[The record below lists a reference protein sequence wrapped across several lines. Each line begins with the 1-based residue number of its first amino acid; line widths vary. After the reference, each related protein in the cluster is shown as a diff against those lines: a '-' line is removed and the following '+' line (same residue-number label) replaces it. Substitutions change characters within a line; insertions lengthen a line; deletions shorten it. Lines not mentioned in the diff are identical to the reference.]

1 MHRTCITLRKRFYK
15 IISLIYVCAPKPQI
29 FMATTMPHRPN
40 ADLLEANY
48 ARWKQDPASVD
59 SVWAAFFEGFE
70 LGNAA
75 TKNGT
80 GHSSAA
86 SRSAASG
93 TGVSGLS
100 QTTVDNLVRSYRNMG
115 HLKAHTNPLSKTPPD
130 APLLSLESLGFA
142 EADLD
147 ATVSS
152 PLFRGGEALSLRALI
167 AALESIYCRH
177 IGAEF
182 SHIESPKVR
191 EWLREK
197 FETAGSSLPIDA
209 DAQRRMLR
217 QILSVE
223 SFEKFLHTR
232 FVGQKRFSIEG
243 GESLMVALYGVL
255 ENCPKHHVEE
265 IVMGMAHRGRLSVI
279 NDFLQKPV
287 SVMFAQFS
295 ENYMPDTVAG
305 DGDVKYHLGY
315 KTKRELEGG
324 HQVSVRLASNPSHLE
339 AVNPVVQGMARARQ
353 NVRGD
358 STERSKVIAIAI
370 HGDAAFAGQGVVT
383 ETLNMSQLEGYRTGG
398 TIHIIVNNQ
407 IGFTTSPKDARSSR
421 YCTDVAKMIDAPVFH
436 VNGDDPVAVRFC
448 AEIALEYRQKF
459 KGDVVLDIVC
469 YRRHGHNEGD
479 EPLFTQPVMY
489 REISAHATLGTLY
502 RQDLLERGLLSSE
515 QAAAL
520 DHEFEARY
528 EAAFA
533 EVKEAEQNK
542 ALNKYSHS
550 NVVFQPP
557 FSHAP
562 VETAISKAVLD
573 QVCKALTSLPE
584 GFRMLPRLKKVV
596 LEKREQAWKDAKGYD
611 WAFGEALA
619 FGSLLAEGNS
629 VRLSGQDCR
638 RGTFS
643 HRHAVLYDETNRA
656 RYTPLQH
663 VAETQGRF
671 NVYNSLLSE
680 AAVLGFDYGYTLHYP
695 ELLCLWEAQ
704 FGDFSNGA
712 QIIIDQFLSA
722 GESKWQRPSG
732 IVLLLPHGYEGQG
745 PEHSSGRLERFLQL
759 AAEDNIQVCN
769 FTTPAQYFH
778 ALRRQM
784 KREFRKPL
792 VVMTPKSLLRA
803 PECVSAE
810 ADFTTGHFQEILP
823 GPLVGTASKV
833 SRVIFC
839 SGKIYYDLL
848 KHQTAHKVADTVLVR
863 IEQLYPLHTSKIQEV
878 LKSFSKAKAF
888 TWCQEEP
895 ENMGAWSFIRNQ
907 LSELLGKP
915 LRYAGREAAASP
927 AVGALALHKIEQQ
940 ALIEAAFATA

>member
-1 MHRTCITLRKRFYK
+1 
-15 IISLIYVCAPKPQI
+15 
-29 FMATTMPHRPN
+29 MATTLPHRPN

-48 ARWKQDPASVD
+48 ERWKKDPAALD
-59 SVWAAFFEGFE
+59 GVWAAFFEGFE
-70 LGNAA
+70 LGNA
-75 TKNGT
+75 TSKNGA
-80 GHSSAA
+80 GQSNGAAKSSGVGGSVVAGDA
-86 SRSAASG
+86 QWQSR
-93 TGVSGLS
+93 
-100 QTTVDNLVRSYRNMG
+100 VDQLVYSYRSLG
-115 HLKAHTNPLSKTPPD
+115 HLKAHTNPLSASAPD
-130 APLLSLESLGFA
+130 APLLSLESLGFS
-142 EADLD
+142 ADELD
-147 ATVSS
+147 RPASS
-152 PLFRGGEALSLRALI
+152 ALLDNARVFSLRELI
-167 AALESIYCRH
+167 ARLEAIYCRH

-182 SHIESPKVR
+182 AHIENPIVR
-191 EWLREK
+191 EWVREK
-197 FETAGSSLPIDA
+197 FEAVAATLPVVPET
-209 DAQRRMLR
+209 QKQMLR

-243 GESLMVALYGVL
+243 GESLMVALHGIL
-255 ENCPKHHVEE
+255 ENCPQYKIEE

-315 KTKRELEGG
+315 KTKRQLPGG
-324 HQVSVRLASNPSHLE
+324 YEVSVRLASNPSHLE
-339 AVNPVVQGMARARQ
+339 AVNPVVQGMTRARQ
-353 NVRGD
+353 HVRGD
-358 STERSKVIAIAI
+358 SVERSRVVAVLI
-370 HGDAAFAGQGVVT
+370 HGDAAFAGQGVVA

-398 TIHIIVNNQ
+398 TIHLVVNNQ
-407 IGFTTSPKDARSSR
+407 IGFTTSPADARSSR
-421 YCTDVAKMIDAPVFH
+421 YCTDVAKMISAPVFH
-436 VNGDDPVAVRFC
+436 VNGDDPISVRIC
-448 AEIALEYRQKF
+448 TEIALEYRQKF
-459 KGDVVLDIVC
+459 KSDVILDIVC

-489 REISAHATLGTLY
+489 REISAHPTLGAIY
-502 RQDLLERGLLSSE
+502 RQDLLSRGVLSKE
-515 QAAAL
+515 QASEL
-520 DHEFEARY
+520 DAEFSARY
-528 EAAFA
+528 ESAFA

-542 ALNKYSHS
+542 NLTKYSHS

-562 VETAISKAVLD
+562 AKTKISKATFD
-573 QVCKALTSLPE
+573 NVCKALTTIPSD
-584 GFRMLPRLKKVV
+584 FRMLPRLKKFF
-596 LEKREQAWKDAKGYD
+596 LEKRQQVWKEGQGYD

-619 FGSLLAEGNS
+619 FGSLLAEGTP

-643 HRHAVLYDETNRA
+643 HRHAVLYDETNRE

-663 VAETQGRF
+663 VAKKQGRF

-680 AAVLGFDYGYTLHYP
+680 TAVLGFDYGYTLHFP

-704 FGDFSNGA
+704 FGDFCNGA
-712 QIIIDQFLSA
+712 QIIIDQFLAA

-803 PECVSAE
+803 PECVSVE
-810 ADFTTGHFQEILP
+810 TDFTEGSFQEILP
-823 GPLVGTASKV
+823 GPLAGPAGKV
-833 SRVIFC
+833 TRVVFC
-839 SGKIYYDLL
+839 SGKVYYDLL
-848 KHQTAHKVADTVLVR
+848 KHRDANKITDTALVR
-863 IEQLYPLHTSKIQEV
+863 VEQLYPLHMDKIQEI
-878 LKSFSKAKAF
+878 LKPFPKAKTF
-888 TWCQEEP
+888 VWCQEEP
-895 ENMGAWSFIRNQ
+895 QNMGAWSFIRNQ
-907 LSELLGKP
+907 LSDLVGKP
-915 LRYAGREAAASP
+915 LFYAGRDAASSP
-927 AVGALALHKIEQQ
+927 AVGAMSLHKIEQH
-940 ALIEAAFATA
+940 ALIEAAFALE

>member
-1 MHRTCITLRKRFYK
+1 MGTTL
-15 IISLIYVCAPKPQI
+15 
-29 FMATTMPHRPN
+29 PHRPN
-40 ADLLEANY
+40 IEILEINY
-48 ARWKQDPASVD
+48 ERWKKDPHSVD

-70 LGNAA
+70 LGNVSQ
-75 TKNGT
+75 KNGS
-80 GHSSAA
+80 GRASAPRGGAGAESKSS
-86 SRSAASG
+86 
-93 TGVSGLS
+93 LD
-100 QTTVDNLVRSYRNMG
+100 QTKVDALVQRYRAYG
-115 HLKAHTNPLSKTPPD
+115 HLKAHTNPLSKE
-130 APLLSLESLGFA
+130 APEAAILSLKELGFSK
-142 EADLD
+142 ADLD
-147 ATVSS
+147 QQVSS
-152 PLFRGGEALSLRALI
+152 PLFRNGSTLSLRAMI
-167 AALESIYCRH
+167 EALEAIYCRH
-177 IGAEF
+177 IGFEYAY
-182 SHIESPKVR
+182 IENPEVK
-191 EWLREK
+191 EWLRERI
-197 FETAGSSLPIDA
+197 ESLGATLPVA
-209 DAQRRMLR
+209 PEVQRGMLR

-243 GESLMVALYGVL
+243 GESLIVALYGVL
-255 ENCPKHHVEE
+255 ESCPKHKIEE

-287 SVMFAQFS
+287 SIMFAQFS

-315 KTKRELEGG
+315 RTKRQLEGG
-324 HQVSVRLASNPSHLE
+324 YEVSVRLASNPSHLE
-339 AVNPVVQGMARARQ
+339 AVNPVVQGMTRARQ
-353 NVRGD
+353 HVRGD
-358 STERSKVIAIAI
+358 SRDRSRVVSIAV
-370 HGDAAFAGQGVVT
+370 HGDAAFAGQGVVA

-398 TIHIIVNNQ
+398 TIHLVVNNQ
-407 IGFTTSPKDARSSR
+407 IGFTTSPADARSSR

-436 VNGDDPVAVRFC
+436 VNGDDPVAVRVC
-448 AEIALEYRQKF
+448 AELAVEYRQKF
-459 KGDVVLDIVC
+459 KGDVVIDIVC

-489 REISAHATLGTLY
+489 REISAHPTLGTLFK
-502 RQDLLERGLLSSE
+502 QELLTRNFLSNE

-520 DHEFEARY
+520 DQEFAARY

-533 EVKEAEQNK
+533 EVKAAEQNK
-542 ALNKYSHS
+542 ELTKYSHS

-557 FSHAP
+557 FSHEP
-562 VETAISKAVLD
+562 VQTAISKAMLD
-573 QVCKALTSLPE
+573 RVCKALTSLPK
-584 GFRMLPRLKKVV
+584 GFKMLTRLKKVL
-596 LEKREQAWKDAKGYD
+596 LEKRQQIWNEGKGYD

-619 FGSLLAEGNS
+619 FGSLLAEGTS

-643 HRHAVLYDETNRA
+643 HRHAVLYDETNRE

-663 VAETQGRF
+663 VSEKQGRF

-680 AAVLGFDYGYTLHYP
+680 AAVLGFDYGYTLHFP

-712 QIIIDQFLSA
+712 QIIIDQFLAA

-792 VVMTPKSLLRA
+792 IVMTPKSLLRS
-803 PECVSAE
+803 PDCVSLE
-810 ADFTTGHFQEILP
+810 ADFTSGQFEEILP
-823 GPLVGTASKV
+823 GPLSVPATKV
-833 SRVIFC
+833 TRVIFC
-839 SGKIYYDLL
+839 SGKVYYDLL
-848 KHQTAHKVADTVLVR
+848 KHRDSKGLSETALVR
-863 IEQLYPLHTSKIQEV
+863 VEQLYPLHKKKLQKVI
-878 LKSFSKAKAF
+878 KSFSKAKHF
-888 TWCQEEP
+888 VWCQEEP
-895 ENMGAWSFIRNQ
+895 ANMGAWSFIRNQ
-907 LSELLGKP
+907 LGDLVGSHP
-915 LRYAGREAAASP
+915 LYAGREEASSP
-927 AVGALALHKIEQQ
+927 AVGALSLHKIEQQ
-940 ALIEAAFATA
+940 ALIESAFSVA